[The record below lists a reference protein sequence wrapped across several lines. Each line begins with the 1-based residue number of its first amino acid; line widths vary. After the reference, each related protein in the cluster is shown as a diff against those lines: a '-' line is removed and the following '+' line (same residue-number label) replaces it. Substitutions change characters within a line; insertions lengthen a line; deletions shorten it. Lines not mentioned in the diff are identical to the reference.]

1 MKTRTLSNDPI
12 RGKVTQMHIGDNEY
26 VIDSREDVTDLVE
39 RNKARL
45 NLQDERKPWGD
56 MEQVAEIPPTTY
68 WDLWRKGIA
77 RDDKAFRRW
86 LDDPENRFFRTRH
99 GRLSK

>member
-1 MKTRTLSNDPI
+1 MSRILSSDPI
-12 RGKVTQMHIGDNEY
+12 RGKKTTMHFQGDDYIVE
-26 VIDSREDVTDLVE
+26 SQEDVTDLVE

-45 NLQDERKPWGD
+45 ALQDERTPWG
-56 MEQVAEIPPTTY
+56 ELAQVAEIPPTVY
-68 WDLWRKGIA
+68 WDLMRKGIA
-77 RDDKAFRRW
+77 QDEVAFRRW